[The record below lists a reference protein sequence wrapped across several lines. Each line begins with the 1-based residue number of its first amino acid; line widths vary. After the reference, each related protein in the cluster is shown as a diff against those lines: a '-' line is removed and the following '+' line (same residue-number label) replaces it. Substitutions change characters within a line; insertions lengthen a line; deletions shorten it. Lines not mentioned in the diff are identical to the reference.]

1 MVWKRMMETM
11 KMRTKGMKNGDSAMG
26 KESILKI
33 DRDCHVDHAW
43 MLDQVSVIN
52 AVCRLKG
59 VDVTKIEMAH
69 TKKGLHFYVG
79 IKPTVSAHLANRLQ
93 YLLGDDCRRV
103 DYNRARIRSRY
114 PDWNKLFERIG
125 QRFVTL
131 YRCNVPAG
139 TRKTRKGGIGQ
150 VE

>member
-1 MVWKRMMETM
+1 M
-11 KMRTKGMKNGDSAMG
+11 KMRTMKGMKNGDSAMG

-33 DRDCHVDHAW
+33 DRDCHVDYAW

-69 TKKGLHFYVG
+69 TKKGQHFYIG

-103 DYNRARIRSRY
+103 DYNRARIRSKY
-114 PDWNKLFERIG
+114 PDWNKLFEPIG
-125 QRFVTL
+125 QRLQTL
-131 YRCNVPAG
+131 YPIKVPAG
-139 TRKTRKGGIGQ
+139 TRKPTKEG
-150 VE
+150 